1 MLVQQFSVYTT
12 STFIVGAHF
21 LKSLQSV
28 PVAFKFCQ
36 EFPKD
41 YMLKLFLRMRIY
53 YTIIFENRKLASPS
67 KKKSKKYIK
76 VAHL

>member
-1 MLVQQFSVYTT
+1 
-12 STFIVGAHF
+12 
-21 LKSLQSV
+21 V